1 MKLTVLG
8 SSSAGN
14 GYILSNGKEALIIEA
29 GIRFSTV
36 KKALNFNTSII
47 AGLIVSHVHGDHAK
61 YVNSYLQG
69 GIKVLS
75 SSSVLIGVD
84 QKYNYLCK
92 EVKAGQGYKIGN
104 FRILPFD
111 LEHDVPCLGFLVNHP
126 ETGTIMFLTDSY
138 LSEYVFP
145 GLSHIMLEIN
155 YADHILEQNI
165 LSGSV
170 HPSMRPRLLQ
180 THMELQTAK
189 SILLANDLSQVKN
202 ILLIHLSAQNS
213 SERLFVDEITKTT
226 GKQVFAAKKG
236 LELNFSTNPY

>member
-14 GYILSNGKEALIIEA
+14 GYILSNGKEALILEA
-29 GIRFSTV
+29 GIRFSTA

-47 AGLIVSHVHGDHAK
+47 SGLIVSHAHVDHAK

-75 SSSVLIGVD
+75 SSSVLDGVD
-84 QKYNYLCK
+84 HKYDYLCK
-92 EVKAGQGYKIGN
+92 EVKSGQGYKIGN

-111 LEHDVPCLGFLVNHP
+111 LNHDVPCLGYLVNHP
-126 ETGTIMFLTDSY
+126 ETGTIMFLTDTY
-138 LSEYVFP
+138 LCEYVFP
-145 GLSHIMLEIN
+145 GVSHIMLECN

-165 LSGSV
+165 LAGSV

-189 SILLANDLSQVKN
+189 SILLTNDLSQVKN

-213 SERLFVDEITKTT
+213 NEKLFIDEITKST
-226 GKQVFAAKKG
+226 GKLVYAAKKG
-236 LELNFSTNPY
+236 LELTFDKTPY

>member
-14 GYILSNGKEALIIEA
+14 GYILSNGKEALILEA
-29 GIRFSTV
+29 GIRFSTA

-47 AGLIVSHVHGDHAK
+47 SGLLISHSHGDHAK

-75 SSSVLIGVD
+75 SSSVLDGVD
-84 QKYNYLCK
+84 HKYDYLCK
-92 EVKAGQGYKIGN
+92 EVKSGQGYKIGN

-111 LEHDVPCLGFLVNHP
+111 LEHDVPCLGYLVNHP

-138 LSEYVFP
+138 LCKYLFP
-145 GLSHIMLEIN
+145 GLSHIMLECN

-165 LSGSV
+165 LNGSV

-189 SILLANDLSQVKN
+189 SILQANDLSQVKN
-202 ILLIHLSAQNS
+202 IILIHLSSSNS
-213 SERLFVDEITKTT
+213 DSKLFKDEVIRAT
-226 GKQVFAAKKG
+226 GKNVFIAEKG
-236 LELNFSTNPY
+236 LRIDINNIPY

>member
-1 MKLTVLG
+1 MKLTILG
-8 SSSAGN
+8 SSSTGN
-14 GYILSNGKEALIIEA
+14 GYILSNGKEALILEA

-36 KKALNFNTSII
+36 KKSLDFNTSII
-47 AGLIVSHVHGDHAK
+47 SGLLVSHSHGDHAK
-61 YVNSYLQG
+61 YINSYLQG
-69 GIKVLS
+69 GVKVLS
-75 SSSVLIGVD
+75 SSSVLDGVD

-111 LEHDVPCLGFLVNHP
+111 LEHDVPCLGYLVNHP

-138 LSEYVFP
+138 LCEYVFP
-145 GLSHIMLEIN
+145 GLSHIMLECN

-165 LSGSV
+165 LAGSV
-170 HPSMRPRLLQ
+170 HPSMRPRLLK
-180 THMELQTAK
+180 THMELQTTK

-202 ILLIHLSAQNS
+202 ILLVHLSAQNS
-213 SERLFVDEITKTT
+213 NERLFIDEMTKAT
-226 GKQVFAAKKG
+226 GKQVYAAKKG